1 MNQILRVNTTP
12 RTRSLFKITLL
23 KKAFKTRKVSW
34 HYLSCLYIYLSSSR
48 SRSLLE
54 AFMEAQTLRQNVE
67 DQHSNDNNRS
77 PTVVQRLEALNK
89 ASQRQ
94 VPPETSDTVGSIRA
108 RWSNQQTTI
117 QENGSKTVT
126 SSIQEFE
133 SKNQTKVGSKGS
145 VVNNVKKTFEQQA
158 NESPKDCTVS
168 RRIQELSAKKQVEQS
183 QVRQLASQLET
194 RQKTQT
200 EKPAHSSNLSK
211 LKKKFEAT
219 SNRANS
225 LSRSLNSPNNKF
237 PNKGGY
243 VLETSKLFGGAT
255 VFKFSGVSKSS
266 DGVEKNSSD
275 ESTSGSNVQSK
286 VMFYIKFQE
295 ERKDE
300 TFSPK
305 TGSATAQDNT
315 GQRFPSV
322 AELRALFGTAGVPN
336 LQKLS
341 KKKNR
346 QADNSNTNNNNNMEE
361 SDLDSK
367 KNNEEN
373 EEEGDVMLEQ
383 ALCRRILGKEVR
395 RALKSLLAQQR
406 MDALKCHPTEKDIEG
421 REVKPLIDDFQQRKM
436 DDSEHVGVFT
446 NRMRKGRISVPP
458 ETTENAENSC
468 SDQATTEMEESNAAQ
483 PEVLDV
489 DKEENEFTQDFDE
502 LEEEKNNDD
511 GSECNEEDS
520 GYGAYEIVIDP
531 DFVRRRIEQ
540 LQSGDNDESDSDDD
554 DDDDDEPI
562 LIKTRSGRIVVDTSQ
577 YQKMSVRMAMRI
589 AF

>member
-1 MNQILRVNTTP
+1 
-12 RTRSLFKITLL
+12 
-23 KKAFKTRKVSW
+23 
-34 HYLSCLYIYLSSSR
+34 
-48 SRSLLE
+48 
-54 AFMEAQTLRQNVE
+54 
-67 DQHSNDNNRS
+67 
-77 PTVVQRLEALNK
+77 
-89 ASQRQ
+89 
-94 VPPETSDTVGSIRA
+94 
-108 RWSNQQTTI
+108 
-117 QENGSKTVT
+117 
-126 SSIQEFE
+126 
-133 SKNQTKVGSKGS
+133 
-145 VVNNVKKTFEQQA
+145 
-158 NESPKDCTVS
+158 
-168 RRIQELSAKKQVEQS
+168 
-183 QVRQLASQLET
+183 
-194 RQKTQT
+194 
-200 EKPAHSSNLSK
+200 

-468 SDQATTEMEESNAAQ
+468 SDQVSCIH
-483 PEVLDV
+483 LF
-489 DKEENEFTQDFDE
+489 EFLSFIFMNISRQLPRWKSRMQHNPKFWMWIRKKTS
-502 LEEEKNNDD
+502 LLKTLM
-511 GSECNEEDS
+511 SWKK
-520 GYGAYEIVIDP
+520 
-531 DFVRRRIEQ
+531 RRTMMTAVNVMKRT
-540 LQSGDNDESDSDDD
+540 L
-554 DDDDDEPI
+554 
-562 LIKTRSGRIVVDTSQ
+562 V
-577 YQKMSVRMAMRI
+577 MAHMKL
-589 AF
+589 